1 MTQFY
6 QGEIYKIIGIKYPVL
21 VVSKDFYNQ
30 SGNAICC
37 PIVTMG
43 VDSPI
48 CKFITADD
56 ITGYVYCDETRKIDM
71 HARVS
76 KRVGK
81 VSLTDIIT
89 ISDIIQGLYDY
100 V

>member
-1 MTQFY
+1 
-6 QGEIYKIIGIKYPVL
+6 
-21 VVSKDFYNQ
+21 
-30 SGNAICC
+30 
-37 PIVTMG
+37 
-43 VDSPI
+43 
-48 CKFITADD
+48 
-56 ITGYVYCDETRKIDM
+56 M

-81 VSLTDIIT
+81 VSLIDIIT